1 MVCGICG
8 QAGHNRTTCAQRRD
22 FGGAPPP
29 PPRARSGTARSGTA
43 RSGGGFRGIKSIS
56 IEEAEAKLSKIR
68 VERVEQYDIANK
80 CVQSLNTG
88 KNCSIRAEEKTGK
101 RLIMEAIHL
110 IMVVNH
116 GCNVCPEKSPPRSV
130 YVTALNRRDTKEQFR
145 EQEDEFGILSIV
157 ATKHASLVA
166 GIVEI
171 LNDTTNDGLIYIHL
185 DECDYGTGADQSLSK
200 LYSAGELNLPAHI
213 GRIKY
218 VTYSATP
225 EELEFSDTILGW
237 DQHVFY
243 PSKDYIGA
251 HWYLDNDL
259 VFRPETFFEGSSDF
273 SHQGAKLIEEVRG
286 TCGDG
291 QTEELRL
298 RNVIVVRDTGK
309 GNLGKIRE
317 MKASL
322 QDKHGC
328 EIHIFDQSTSFAWGD
343 PLSWASLGKTER
355 LDDNMTNI
363 GNDYI
368 PVIVFIS
375 QICTRS
381 TEICPLGHR
390 KIAVWHD
397 ARKLENKAAYN
408 TVSQAIGRVKHYSQ
422 EGHPVNRIKLYCDK
436 DILNQTIGLE
446 LSTKKLKLAQ
456 RIQTTRKKQNK
467 VTFVGYEGPEFT
479 DKFTDVASVGEPDWS
494 EGDPNAG
501 LPRPLYHNVDG
512 KWCQYDMKPRFW
524 NDTNHGGSGG
534 DAGKQTT
541 IQYKN
546 PTSEQ
551 WMRRV
556 ALYEKT
562 ENVQVD
568 GNEFEHVTKKSMWCK
583 K

>member
-1 MVCGICG
+1 MVCSICG
-8 QAGHNRTTCAQRRD
+8 QMGHNKTTCGRTAARGPARD
-22 FGGAPPP
+22 PALAP
-29 PPRARSGTARSGTA
+29 ARDPALAPARG
-43 RSGGGFRGIKSIS
+43 GGGFGGMKSIS
-56 IEEAEAKLSKIR
+56 IEDAGPKLKMIR
-68 VERVEQYDIANK
+68 KEQYDIAVS
-80 CVQSLNTG
+80 CVESLNLG
-88 KNCSIRAEEKTGK
+88 KNCSIKAEEKTGK
-101 RLIMEAIHL
+101 RMIMEAIHL
-110 IMVVNH
+110 IMLVNH
-116 GCNVCPEKSPPRSV
+116 GCKVLPEKSPPRSV

-145 EQEDEFGILSIV
+145 EQEDEFGICSIV

-171 LNDTTNDGLIYIHL
+171 LNDTTNDGIIYIHL

-200 LYSAGELNLPAHI
+200 LYTAPELNLPAHS

-225 EELEFSDTILGW
+225 EELEFSDTIRDW
-237 DQHVFY
+237 DQHVFV

-251 HWYLDNDL
+251 RWYLENDL
-259 VFRPETFFEGSSDF
+259 VFEPESFFDGTSDI
-273 SHQGAKLIEEVRG
+273 SEHGRSRIEEVRDS
-286 TCGDG
+286 C
-291 QTEELRL
+291 QACNPEEQRL

-309 GNLGKIRE
+309 GNIHRVRE
-317 MKASL
+317 MKDSL
-322 QDKHGC
+322 EKDLLC
-328 EIHIFDQSTSFAWGD
+328 EIHVFDQSIAFQWGD
-343 PLSWASLGKTER
+343 PTSWKVLGRREQ
-355 LDDNMTNI
+355 LD
-363 GNDYI
+363 GNENHVRYDYVPTLI
-368 PVIVFIS
+368 FIS

-397 ARKLENKAAYN
+397 ARKLEDKAAYN
-408 TVSQAIGRVKHYSQ
+408 TISQAIGRVKHYSQ

-479 DKFTDVASVGEPDWS
+479 DKFTDVSSVGDSDWS

-501 LPRPLYHNVDG
+501 LLRPQYRNVDG

-568 GNEFEHVTKKSMWCK
+568 GNKFEHKTKNSSMW
-583 K
+583 